1 MEIMNTH
8 YCNNCGNYG
17 HLYRQCKLPVLSY
30 GILVFNV
37 NSGTNQL
44 LMIQRKD
51 SISYIEF
58 IRGKYELTNPEY
70 IIQLFTNCSI
80 KEKEFLKNHTFNEI
94 WDNLWIKVTNQSER
108 IKNEYKK
115 SSHLFSRLL
124 DGITYND
131 KKYTLQELIECSMNN
146 YDTPEWEFPKGR
158 RSNRESNIQC
168 AIREFEEES
177 GLSSNDYTLLE
188 NVSPTSET
196 YKGSNGVNYKH
207 VYYLAFYK
215 GIDFKPLINSE
226 KYEQYSEISD
236 IQWLTIDEC
245 RAKIRPYN
253 ISKHGIITY
262 CENFINNYQSEFTLK
277 E

>member
-37 NSGTNQL
+37 NSGVNKL

-58 IRGKYELTNPEY
+58 IRGKYELSNPEY

-146 YDTPEWEFPKGR
+146 YATPEWEFPKGR
-158 RSNRESNIQC
+158 RSNRENNIKC

-188 NVSPTSET
+188 NVSPISET

-215 GIDFKPLINSE
+215 GTDTKPKIDSG

-253 ISKHGIITY
+253 ISKYGIINFS
-262 CENFINNYQSEFTLK
+262 ENFINNYQSEFTLK

>member
-37 NSGTNQL
+37 NSGANKL

-70 IIQLFTNCSI
+70 IIQLFTNCSV

-108 IKNEYKK
+108 IKNEYNGTNLSLTIKFLLY
-115 SSHLFSRLL
+115 LFCRK
-124 DGITYND
+124 N
-131 KKYTLQELIECSMNN
+131 
-146 YDTPEWEFPKGR
+146 
-158 RSNRESNIQC
+158 
-168 AIREFEEES
+168 
-177 GLSSNDYTLLE
+177 SNDPPPK
-188 NVSPTSET
+188 NGDSIVS
-196 YKGSNGVNYKH
+196 
-207 VYYLAFYK
+207 
-215 GIDFKPLINSE
+215 
-226 KYEQYSEISD
+226 
-236 IQWLTIDEC
+236 
-245 RAKIRPYN
+245 
-253 ISKHGIITY
+253 
-262 CENFINNYQSEFTLK
+262 
-277 E
+277 

>member
-70 IIQLFTNCSI
+70 IIQLFTNCSV

-115 SSHLFSRLL
+115 SSYLFSRLL

-146 YDTPEWEFPKGR
+146 YATPEWEFPKGR
-158 RSNRESNIQC
+158 RSNRENNIQC

-188 NVSPTSET
+188 NVSPISET

-207 VYYLAFYK
+207 VYYLAFYI
-215 GIDFKPLINSE
+215 GPDTKPLIDSG

-253 ISKHGIITY
+253 ISKHGIITS